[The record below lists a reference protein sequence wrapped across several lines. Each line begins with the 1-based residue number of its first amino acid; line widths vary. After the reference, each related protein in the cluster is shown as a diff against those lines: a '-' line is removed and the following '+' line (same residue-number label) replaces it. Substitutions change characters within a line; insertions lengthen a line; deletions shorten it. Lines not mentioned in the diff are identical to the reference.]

1 MSFKANS
8 QDESSP
14 VGSGQPW
21 RDFLERVERVAP
33 SEATLLIQGEHGVG
47 KGWIAREIHGISGRR
62 EGPLVEIDLSV
73 GSPSLVESTLFG
85 HEEGAFTGADRARLG
100 CVRRADKGTLV
111 LGGLDDL
118 DLSLQVKLLRLLQEQ
133 EVEPLGAEV
142 PIPVDVR
149 IVATATRDLREQVEL
164 GTFREDLYYRL
175 AVVQLD
181 VPPLRVRFEGT
192 EDWLPSLLKVAAKD
206 VGRGERDL
214 SAGALARLAEYSW
227 PGNVRE
233 LENALQRV
241 LVLGPGNGEA
251 IEAEEFNFLADS
263 LAGHGGAQDLARQA
277 LSTGVQVEDLVGHI
291 LQEALREHRGKVAAA
306 ARAVGLSRKAFEYR
320 LTKWQGEQD
329 GGQESAEDQ
338 V

>member
-1 MSFKANS
+1 MSFQANS
-8 QDESSP
+8 SGESSP
-14 VGSGQPW
+14 VGSGQAW

-47 KGWIAREIHGISGRR
+47 KGWIARAIHRLSGRR

-118 DLSLQVKLLRLLQEQ
+118 DLGLQVKLLRLLQEH
-133 EVEPLGAEV
+133 EVEPLGAEE

-149 IVATATRDLREQVEL
+149 IVATATKDLREQVEM
-164 GTFREDLYYRL
+164 GSFREDLYYRL

-181 VPPLRVRFEGT
+181 VPPLRVRFEDT
-192 EDWLPSLLKVAAKD
+192 EAWLPPLLEAAAQD
-206 VGRGERDL
+206 VGRRKRGL
-214 SAGALARLAEYSW
+214 SEDAVARLAQYPW

-233 LENALQRV
+233 LENALQRA
-241 LVLGPGNGEA
+241 LVLGPEGGGA
-251 IEAEEFNFLADS
+251 IQAEEFDFLTDS
-263 LAGHGGAQDLARQA
+263 LAGHGGARDLALQA
-277 LSTGVQVEDLVGHI
+277 LSTGVHVEVLVGHL
-291 LQEALREHRGKVAAA
+291 LQEALKEHRGKVAAA
-306 ARAVGLSRKAFEYR
+306 ARAVGLSRKAFDYR
-320 LTKWQGEQD
+320 LAKWKNEQAE
-329 GGQESAEDQ
+329 GEDQ